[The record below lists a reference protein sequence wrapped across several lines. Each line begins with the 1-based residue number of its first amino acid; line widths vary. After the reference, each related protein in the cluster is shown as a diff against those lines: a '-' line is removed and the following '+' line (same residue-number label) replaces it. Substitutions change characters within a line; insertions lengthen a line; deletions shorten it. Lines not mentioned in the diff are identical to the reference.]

1 MTRSET
7 TPLKLAIFDVDG
19 TLVDSQGHILAAM
32 TAAFEGEG
40 MAPPDRP
47 EVLAIV
53 GLSLPQA
60 IGRLV
65 PDQPEARI
73 LRLVAGYKDAYSQV
87 RAADSAASSPLY
99 PGIQAVLDALFAR
112 DDLLVA
118 VATGKSRRGL
128 DHVLAM
134 HGLTGRFVSEQVADH
149 HPSKPHPAM
158 LEAVLSET
166 GVQARD
172 AVMIGDTS
180 FDMEMGHAAG
190 CRTLAVSWGYHPTPV
205 LEQCRPHGVAE
216 TVPALERHVL
226 DLLELRA

>member
-1 MTRSET
+1 MTMA
-7 TPLKLAIFDVDG
+7 LKLAIFDVDG
-19 TLVDSQGHILAAM
+19 TLVDSQAHIHASM

-40 MAPPDRP
+40 LAPPDRP
-47 EVLAIV
+47 EVLSIV

-60 IGRLV
+60 IGRLAA
-65 PDQPEARI
+65 DQPEERI
-73 LRLVAGYKDAYSQV
+73 ARLVDGYKTAYTQV
-87 RAADSAASSPLY
+87 RAADGAASSPLY
-99 PGIQAVLDALFAR
+99 PGIGAVLDALFAR

-158 LEAVLSET
+158 LEAALSET
-166 GVQARD
+166 GVDARD

-205 LEQCRPHGVAE
+205 LRNCRPHAFAE
-216 TVPALERHVL
+216 AVPALEGHVL
-226 DLLELRA
+226 DLLELQQ

>member
-1 MTRSET
+1 M
-7 TPLKLAIFDVDG
+7 PLKLAIFDVDG
-19 TLVDSQGHILAAM
+19 TLVDSKAHIHASM

-40 MAPPDRP
+40 FVPPERP
-47 EVLAIV
+47 EVLSIV

-60 IGRLV
+60 IGRLAAGQSEECV
-65 PDQPEARI
+65 A
-73 LRLVAGYKDAYSQV
+73 RLVEGYKTAYTRF
-87 RAADSAASSPLY
+87 RAVDGAASSPLY
-99 PGIQAVLDALFAR
+99 PGIAETLETLFER

-134 HGLTGRFVSEQVADH
+134 HGLAGRFVSEQVADH

-166 GVQARD
+166 GVEAGD

-190 CRTLAVSWGYHPTPV
+190 CRTLAVSWGYHATPV
-205 LEQCRPHGVAE
+205 LRNCRPHAFADA
-216 TVPALERHVL
+216 VPDLERHVL
-226 DLLELRA
+226 DLLELRT